1 MISVTINGE
10 PRDFDGALTLARL
23 MDKLALNGKRFAVEK
38 NGGVVPRSRFSDE
51 FLADGD
57 RLEIVIAVGGG

>member
-10 PRDFDGALTLARL
+10 PRDFNGALTLARL
-23 MDKLALNGKRFAVEK
+23 TDKLALNGKRFAVEK
-38 NGGVVPRSRFSDE
+38 NGSVVPRSRFSDE